1 MAKKRKRKS
10 SCPRR
15 KQMTQKQRL
24 NSAKAS
30 SWLEKYTG
38 KNPVQGY
45 RQWFGVDLLCAISEL
60 KMLGHKVDPDYED
73 QIRHSVA
80 QTALQRKAK
89 KLAKASLEEEECFLS
104 DWESQ
109 FAYIAGYTSGGAPY
123 GVLIEEVT

>member
-1 MAKKRKRKS
+1 
-10 SCPRR
+10 
-15 KQMTQKQRL
+15 MTQKQRL